1 MIFNNADNIMY
12 GDKEVDRV
20 FYGKNLV
27 WERGYKWINSLLKEN
42 ESTYSIVLGYKGLK
56 NPEGEVK
63 INWCNE
69 PYTVTQALKLPS
81 FTTAYAN
88 KWIDYHSIAPIDNEH
103 NIFGDKIINTDL
115 DILNSSLEDW
125 IEYDK
130 PANFFENAEL
140 YINER
145 MCTKIGDFSFF
156 GRKLKSLNLSF
167 LNFTKTSYLNTTA
180 SVRYGCYYI
189 GKYAFAFTT
198 SDVPTRLNLGSCHSN
213 YGSTNEVQTKVDVD
227 AFAFAY
233 SNCVESVTAR
243 AEQYNIYSYST
254 ITFNDYSFYSCYSI
268 KTVSIDTVESNKVYF
283 NQYCFAKCLNL
294 NLSKFPGGN
303 HNTYVDSYAFLEC
316 GNQCDAFSEIHFS
329 YRYDYGG
336 GNAGNFTTSIEIMS
350 NAFYNCS
357 NIKEIFFGDKNV
369 SQFSVKTS
377 SYAFRN
383 CFNINKIH
391 FNISSSCVFEDNAF
405 KDQVDNNCE
414 FYIYNTSTSKI
425 NYIKNALIDCGV
437 PESLIIV
444 NNA

>member
-42 ESTYSIVLGYKGLK
+42 ESIYNIVLGYKGLK

-81 FTTAYAN
+81 FTTDYAN

-103 NIFGDKIINTDL
+103 NIFRDKIINTDL
-115 DILNSSLEDW
+115 DILNSSLEDL

-130 PANFFENAEL
+130 PVNFFENAEL

-156 GRKLKSLNLSF
+156 GRKLKSVYLYFS
-167 LNFTKTSYLNTTA
+167 NFFKYNNSL
-180 SVRYGCYYI
+180 SVRYGCYHI
-189 GKYAFAFTT
+189 GKYAFAFST
-198 SDVPTRLNLGSCHSN
+198 SDIPTQLNLGSCHSN
-213 YGSTNEVQTKVDVD
+213 YGGANKVQTNVDVD
-227 AFAFAY
+227 IFAFAY
-233 SNCVESVTAR
+233 SNIIDSIKVR
-243 AEQYNIYSYST
+243 ADQYNIYSYST
-254 ITFNDYSFYSCYSI
+254 ITFNNYSFYSCYNLANI
-268 KTVSIDTVESNKVYF
+268 LIDTVESNKVYF

-303 HNTYVDSYAFLEC
+303 RNTYIDSYAFLEC
-316 GNQCDAFSEIHFS
+316 GNQCDDFSEIHFS

-336 GNAGNFTTSIEIMS
+336 GNAGDFTTSIEIMS

-357 NIKEIFFGDKNV
+357 NIKEIFFGDKTV

-383 CFNINKIH
+383 CFNIKKIH
-391 FNISSSCVFEDNAF
+391 FNIYSACVFDDNSF

-414 FYIYNTSTSKI
+414 FYIYNNNTSTI
-425 NYIKNALIDCGV
+425 NYIKNALINCGV
-437 PESLIIV
+437 PESLIIIS
-444 NNA
+444 NT

>member
-20 FYGKNLV
+20 FYGKYLV

-42 ESTYSIVLGYKGLK
+42 ESIYNIVLGYKGLK

-130 PANFFENAEL
+130 PVNFFENVEL

-198 SDVPTRLNLGSCHSN
+198 SDVPTQLNLGSCHSN
-213 YGSTNEVQTKVDVD
+213 YDGTNEVQTKVDVD

-268 KTVSIDTVESNKVYF
+268 KTVSIDTLESNFVYY

-294 NLSKFPGGN
+294 NLFKFPGGN
-303 HNTYVDSYAFLEC
+303 HDTYVNSYAFSEC
-316 GNQCDAFSEIHFS
+316 GNQCEDFSEIHFS

-336 GNAGNFTTSIEIMS
+336 GNAGNFTTNLHLMP
-350 NAFYNCS
+350 NAFFNCF
-357 NIKEIFFGDKNV
+357 NIKEIFFGDENI
-369 SQFSVKTS
+369 SQSWVYVS
-377 SYAFRN
+377 SYTFSN

-391 FNISSSCVFEDNAF
+391 FNISSSCVFENNAF

-414 FYIYNTSTSKI
+414 FYIYNISTSKI

>member
-115 DILNSSLEDW
+115 DILNSFLEDW

-156 GRKLKSLNLSF
+156 GRKLKSVYLYFSNFFKYNNSF
-167 LNFTKTSYLNTTA
+167 
-180 SVRYGCYYI
+180 SVRYGCYHI
-189 GKYAFAFTT
+189 GKYAFAFST
-198 SDVPTRLNLGSCHSN
+198 SDIPTQLNLGSCHSN
-213 YGSTNEVQTKVDVD
+213 YSGANKVQTNVDVD
-227 AFAFAY
+227 VFAFAY
-233 SNCVESVTAR
+233 SNIIDSIKVR
-243 AEQYNIYSYST
+243 ADQYNTYSYSA
-254 ITFNDYSFYSCYSI
+254 ITFNNYSFYSCYNLANI
-268 KTVSIDTVESNKVYF
+268 LIDTVESNKVYF

-303 HNTYVDSYAFLEC
+303 RDTYIDSYAFSEC
-316 GNQCDAFSEIHFS
+316 GNQCDDFSEIHFS
-329 YRYDYGG
+329 YRYDFGG
-336 GNAGNFTTSIEIMS
+336 GNAGNFTTNVIIMS
-350 NAFYNCS
+350 NAFWNCF
-357 NIKEIFFGDKNV
+357 NIKEVFFGDKYN
-369 SQFSVKTS
+369 SQYSVKIS
-377 SYAFRN
+377 SYAFGN

-391 FNISSSCVFEDNAF
+391 FNISSSCVFENNAF

>member
-1 MIFNNADNIMY
+1 MILNNADNIMY

-20 FYGKNLV
+20 FYGKYLV

-56 NPEGEVK
+56 NPQGNVK
-63 INWCNE
+63 INWCTE
-69 PYTVTQALKLPS
+69 PYTVTQVLKLPS
-81 FTTAYAN
+81 FTTSYAN
-88 KWIDYHSIAPIDNEH
+88 KWIDYHSIAPIDDKH

-130 PANFFENAEL
+130 SVNFFENAEL

-156 GRKLKSLNLSF
+156 GRKFKSVYLYFSNFFKYNNSF
-167 LNFTKTSYLNTTA
+167 
-180 SVRYGCYYI
+180 SVRYGCYHI
-189 GKYAFAFTT
+189 GKYAFTFST
-198 SDVPTRLNLGSCHSN
+198 SDIPTQLNLGSCHSN
-213 YGSTNEVQTKVDVD
+213 YSGANKVQTNVDVD
-227 AFAFAY
+227 VFAFAY
-233 SNCVESVTAR
+233 SNIIDSIKVR
-243 AEQYNIYSYST
+243 ADQYNTYSYSA
-254 ITFNDYSFYSCYSI
+254 ITFNNYSFYSCYNLVNI
-268 KTVSIDTVESNKVYF
+268 LIDTVESNKVYF
-283 NQYCFAKCLNL
+283 NQYCFANCLNL

-303 HNTYVDSYAFLEC
+303 RDTYIDSYAFSEC
-316 GNQCDAFSEIHFS
+316 GNQCDDFSEIHFS
-329 YRYDYGG
+329 YRYDFGG
-336 GNAGNFTTSIEIMS
+336 GNAGNFTTNVIIMS
-350 NAFYNCS
+350 NAFWNCF
-357 NIKEIFFGDKNV
+357 NIKEVFFGDKYN
-369 SQFSVKTS
+369 SQYSVKIS
-377 SYAFRN
+377 SYAFGN

-405 KDQVDNNCE
+405 KDQVDSNCE

>member
-130 PANFFENAEL
+130 PVNFFKNAEL

-167 LNFTKTSYLNTTA
+167 LNFTKTSYLDTTA

-198 SDVPTRLNLGSCHSN
+198 SDVPTQLNMMGCYSS
-213 YGSTNEVQTKVDVD
+213 YGGLNEVYTKVEVD
-227 AFAFAY
+227 AYAFAY
-233 SNCVESVTAR
+233 SNCVESIKVR
-243 AEQYNIYSYST
+243 AAYDFIYDYST
-254 ITFNDYSFYSCYSI
+254 ITFNDYSFYSCYNV
-268 KTVSIDTVESNKVYF
+268 KNVSIGASDDVYYNK
-283 NQYCFAKCLNL
+283 YCFAKCLNL
-294 NLSKFPGGN
+294 NLSKFYGGWGD
-303 HNTYVDSYAFLEC
+303 TYVDSYAFAEC
-316 GNQCDAFSEIHFS
+316 GNQCDDFSEIHFALK
-329 YRYDYGG
+329 YKNEDG
-336 GNAGNFTTSIEIMS
+336 SIGTINTNLHLMP
-350 NAFYNCS
+350 NAFFNCF
-357 NIKEIFFGDKNV
+357 NIKEVFFGDENI
-369 SQFSVKTS
+369 SQSWVYVS
-377 SYAFRN
+377 SYAFSN

-391 FNISSSCVFEDNAF
+391 FNISSSCVFENNAF

>member
-42 ESTYSIVLGYKGLK
+42 ESTYNIVLGYKGLK

-63 INWCNE
+63 INWCVE
-69 PYTVTQALKLPS
+69 PYTVTQPLVLPYPYI
-81 FTTAYAN
+81 AYTN
-88 KWIDYHSIAPIDNEH
+88 KWIDYHAIAPIDNEH
-103 NIFGDKIINTDL
+103 NIFGDKINNATDL
-115 DILNSSLEDW
+115 DILNGSLEDW

-130 PANFFENAEL
+130 PVNFFENVEL
-140 YINER
+140 YINDR
-145 MCTKIGDFSFF
+145 MCTRIGDYSFF
-156 GRKLKSLNLSF
+156 GRSFKSIYLYFSNFVKSF
-167 LNFTKTSYLNTTA
+167 SGGWG
-180 SVRYGCYYI
+180 VRYGCYYI

-198 SDVPTRLNLGSCHSN
+198 SDIPTQLNLGSCHS
-213 YGSTNEVQTKVDVD
+213 GFKGTHEVQTNVDIGMY
-227 AFAFAY
+227 AFAY
-233 SNCVESVTAR
+233 SNIIDSIKVR
-243 AEQYNIYSYST
+243 ADQYNIYSNST
-254 ITFNDYSFYSCYSI
+254 ITFNNYSFYSCYNLANI
-268 KTVSIDTVESNKVYF
+268 LIDTVDSSKVYY

-303 HNTYVDSYAFLEC
+303 HNTYIDSYAFLEC
-316 GNQCDAFSEIHFS
+316 GNQCDDFSEIHFS
-329 YRYDYGG
+329 YRYAYG
-336 GNAGNFTTSIEIMS
+336 AGKFTTSIEIMS

-383 CFNINKIH
+383 CFNIKKIH
-391 FNISSSCVFEDNAF
+391 FNIYSACVFDDDSF

-414 FYIYNTSTSKI
+414 FYIYNNNTSTI
-425 NYIKNALIDCGV
+425 NYIKNALINCGV
-437 PESLIIV
+437 PESLIIIS
-444 NNA
+444 NT

>member
-42 ESTYSIVLGYKGLK
+42 DSIYNIVLGYKGLK

-130 PANFFENAEL
+130 PVNFFENVEL

-167 LNFTKTSYLNTTA
+167 LNFTKTSYLDTTA
-180 SVRYGCYYI
+180 SVRYGCCYI

-198 SDVPTRLNLGSCHSN
+198 SDVPTQLNLGSCHST
-213 YGSTNEVQTKVDVD
+213 YGGTNEVQTKVDID
-227 AFAFAY
+227 SYAFAY
-233 SNCVESVTAR
+233 SNCIESIKVR
-243 AEQYNIYSYST
+243 AEDKVLYSHSA
-254 ITFNDYSFYSCYSI
+254 ITFNDYSFYSCYNINNIS
-268 KTVSIDTVESNKVYF
+268 VGESGDVYY

-294 NLSKFPGGN
+294 NLSNFPQGGG
-303 HNTYVDSYAFLEC
+303 TSYIDSYAFSEC
-316 GNQCDAFSEIHFS
+316 GNQCDDFL
-329 YRYDYGG
+329 
-336 GNAGNFTTSIEIMS
+336 SIKFYYNPVQIMS
-350 NAFYNCS
+350 NAFYNCTK
-357 NIKEIFFGDKNV
+357 IKEIIFDFI
-369 SQFSVKTS
+369 SVKIDNN
-377 SYAFRN
+377 AFRG
-383 CFNINKIH
+383 CYDIKR
-391 FNISSSCVFEDNAF
+391 ISFLRPNGCTLENGAF

-414 FYIYNTSTSKI
+414 FYLYATNEYDI
-425 NYIKNALIDCGV
+425 NFYKKVLINCGI
-437 PESLIIV
+437 PESLIIIEK
-444 NNA
+444 AS

>member
-42 ESTYSIVLGYKGLK
+42 ESIYNIVLGYKGLK

-69 PYTVTQALKLPS
+69 PYTVTQVLKLPS

-103 NIFGDKIINTDL
+103 NIFGDKIISTDL

-125 IEYDK
+125 IDYDK
-130 PANFFENAEL
+130 PVNFFENVEL

-167 LNFTKTSYLNTTA
+167 LNFTKTSYLDTTA

-198 SDVPTRLNLGSCHSN
+198 SDVPTQLNMVGCDSS
-213 YGSTNEVQTKVDVD
+213 YGGLNEVYTKVEVD
-227 AFAFAY
+227 AYAFAY
-233 SNCVESVTAR
+233 SNCVESIKVR
-243 AEQYNIYSYST
+243 AAYDTLYDYST
-254 ITFNDYSFYSCYSI
+254 ITFNDYSFYSCYNINNISI
-268 KTVSIDTVESNKVYF
+268 GESRDVYY

-294 NLSKFPGGN
+294 NLSNFPLGWRM
-303 HNTYVDSYAFLEC
+303 TYINSYAFSEC
-316 GNQCDAFSEIHFS
+316 GNQCDDFSKMTFKSRSYKIMTKAFHNCTNIKEVVFEQNNAYISTDVFS
-329 YRYDYGG
+329 D
-336 GNAGNFTTSIEIMS
+336 
-350 NAFYNCS
+350 CS
-357 NIKEIFFGDKNV
+357 NIHKISF
-369 SQFSVKTS
+369 
-377 SYAFRN
+377 
-383 CFNINKIH
+383 INL
-391 FNISSSCVFEDNAF
+391 NGATFENNAF
-405 KDQVDNNCE
+405 KDQVANNCE
-414 FYIYNTSTSKI
+414 FYIRDTSTIDI
-425 NYIKNALIDCGV
+425 NYYKNKLIDCGV
-437 PESLIIV
+437 PESLITTEEV
-444 NNA
+444 